1 MNTAHLLPER
11 KKDVIVPLLSQYVE
25 LSILSTVNKQFN
37 YFSENLKL

>member
-11 KKDVIVPLLSQYVE
+11 KKDVIIPLLSQYVE
-25 LSILSTVNKQFN
+25 LSTVNKQFN